1 MTEKAKTVIDKTKVT
16 NHIYFNPTS
25 IKEEFGDVSNIK
37 TLLETRD
44 HLSIHPTDAEM
55 PKGRAIYYSISK
67 NIYDVIRNSGR
78 FCEGI
83 NMDFVKESLVSADAI
98 LLVAEKKAIYGFAT
112 LVFKSDENLLY
123 IDLIC
128 TNIEVKGCGTYML
141 EMLKEL
147 SGIVGL
153 ASIQLSSVTSAVPFY
168 LKNQFECDGLC
179 TLRLKVPKLKFKS
192 SKTKSNKTKNN
203 KTKSRS
209 KSKSKSN

>member
-1 MTEKAKTVIDKTKVT
+1 MGEKTIINPAKVT
-16 NHIYFNPTS
+16 NYIYFNPTS
-25 IKEEFGDVSNIK
+25 IQEEFGDVSNIK

-44 HLSIHPTDAEM
+44 NLSIHPTDSERS
-55 PKGRAIYYSISK
+55 KGRAIYRNISK
-67 NIYDVIRNSGR
+67 NVYDVIKNSGR

-83 NMDFVKESLVSADAI
+83 NLEFVKTSLLQADAI
-98 LLVAEKKAIYGFAT
+98 LLVAEGKSIAGFAT
-112 LVFKSDENLLY
+112 LIFNSKDNLLY

-168 LKNQFECDGLC
+168 LKNNFTCDDLC
-179 TLRLKVPKLKFKS
+179 TLRLKVPKMAFK
-192 SKTKSNKTKNN
+192 
-203 KTKSRS
+203 S
-209 KSKSKSN
+209 KSKSKSKSGTKKNI

>member
-1 MTEKAKTVIDKTKVT
+1 M
-16 NHIYFNPTS
+16 
-25 IKEEFGDVSNIK
+25 
-37 TLLETRD
+37 
-44 HLSIHPTDAEM
+44 
-55 PKGRAIYYSISK
+55 
-67 NIYDVIRNSGR
+67 IRNSGR

-98 LLVAEKKAIYGFAT
+98 LLVAEKKAVYGFAT

-192 SKTKSNKTKNN
+192 SKSKSNKSKSNKTKSNKTKSN
-203 KTKSRS
+203 KTKSNKTKS